1 MSAMRLLRAFGIALW
16 RTLRGDL
23 PPPDAFET
31 WLQTARDQLA
41 ELERLIAGE
50 AVAPETLRL
59 RIDRREMSLQLILA
73 ALRFHLDEEFP
84 QLRRRFGDECLT
96 VLRATCLDDS
106 FRLQKLAALPQLS
119 PALQEC
125 LQALAQ
131 HLLQLPEAGAR

>member
-1 MSAMRLLRAFGIALW
+1 MSALRLLRAIGIALW

-23 PPPDAFET
+23 PLPDELEA

-41 ELERLIAGE
+41 ELEGQ
-50 AVAPETLRL
+50 VAREQGSPETLRL

-73 ALRFHLDEEFP
+73 ALRFSSRRGVP
-84 QLRRRFGDECLT
+84 AVAAALRRRVPDRPACDL
-96 VLRATCLDDS
+96 LDDS

-119 PALQEC
+119 PALQEG

>member
-1 MSAMRLLRAFGIALW
+1 MSALRVLRALGIALW
-16 RTLRGDL
+16 RTLRGDQ
-23 PPPDAFET
+23 PPADAFET

-41 ELERLIAGE
+41 ELEGQVARE
-50 AVAPETLRL
+50 QTAPETLRL

-84 QLRRRFGDECLT
+84 QLRRRFGDECLI

-119 PALQEC
+119 PRLQER
-125 LQALAQ
+125 LEALAL